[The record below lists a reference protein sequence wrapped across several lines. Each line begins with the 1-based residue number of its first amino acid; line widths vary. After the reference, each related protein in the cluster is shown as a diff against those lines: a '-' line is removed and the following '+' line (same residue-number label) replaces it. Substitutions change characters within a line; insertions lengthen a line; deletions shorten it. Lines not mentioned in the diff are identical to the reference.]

1 MLEAK
6 QYARA
11 YSRFGFGELNEDDQ
25 YIINFLT
32 TENFNYDY
40 KHLGPVWKHE
50 TKTLNLKVKVIH
62 FHMQFGR
69 QNHLL

>member
-11 YSRFGFGELNEDDQ
+11 YSTCGFGELNEDDQ
-25 YIINFLT
+25 YIINFST

-40 KHLGPVWKHE
+40 KHLIQEVGGEYLSNP
-50 TKTLNLKVKVIH
+50 
-62 FHMQFGR
+62 
-69 QNHLL
+69 